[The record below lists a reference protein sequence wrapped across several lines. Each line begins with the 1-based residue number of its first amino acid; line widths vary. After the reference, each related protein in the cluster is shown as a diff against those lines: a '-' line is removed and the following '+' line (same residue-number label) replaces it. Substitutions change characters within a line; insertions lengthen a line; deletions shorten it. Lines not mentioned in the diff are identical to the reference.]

1 MRVESYNQN
10 LRVSYKRVSYL
21 PSELQS
27 VVDHL
32 TLLSRSVLLSDPGHG
47 QGDGLYAGLLV
58 PGAQQPQVL
67 PLAPHGLLQ
76 LSLATPPRPPGP
88 GHVRRQQRH
97 HDDHTLQCLVKEIC
111 LIIADVDGPESVLTL
126 ERGAPS
132 GAEAT
137 NIKTISVLS
146 LLLGLLRKQP

>member
-10 LRVSYKRVSYL
+10 LIVSYKRVSYL
-21 PSELQS
+21 LSELQS
-27 VVDHL
+27 VVDHF
-32 TLLSRSVLLSDPGHG
+32 TVLSRGVLLSCPGHG
-47 QGDGLYAGLLV
+47 QGDGLYADLLV

-67 PLAPHGLLQ
+67 PLTHGLLQ
-76 LSLATPPRPPGP
+76 LGLATPPRPPGP

-97 HDDHTLQCLVKEIC
+97 HDGHTPQCLGQEIC
-111 LIIADVDGPESVLTL
+111 LIIADVDGSESVLTL